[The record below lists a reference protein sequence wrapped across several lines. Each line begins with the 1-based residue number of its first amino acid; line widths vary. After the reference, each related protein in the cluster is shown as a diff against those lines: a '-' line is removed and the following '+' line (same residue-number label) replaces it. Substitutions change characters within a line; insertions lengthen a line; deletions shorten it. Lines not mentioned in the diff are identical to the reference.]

1 MEGRK
6 KIFGKWGEDMAVK
19 FLLRRGFAVLERN
32 FFTTVGEIDIIAKK
46 GDDYYF
52 VEVKTRVDNDLA
64 TDLSITPT
72 KLFRLKKTIK
82 CYCYRRGI
90 GEDVG
95 LVPSGLIIAVDKQR
109 KTVKFRFF
117 PIIDI

>member
-6 KIFGKWGEDMAVK
+6 KIFGKWGEDLAVK
-19 FLLRRGFAVLERN
+19 FLIGRGFKVIERN

-52 VEVKTRVDNDLA
+52 VEVKTRLDSELA

-72 KLFRLKKTIK
+72 K
-82 CYCYRRGI
+82 I
-90 GEDVG
+90 GRASCRERV
-95 LVPSGLIIAVDKQR
+95 
-109 KTVKFRFF
+109 
-117 PIIDI
+117 